1 MADTGDRNDPYGAF
15 NFLVEI
21 DGVTVA
27 AFSEVSGLTSESD
40 VIEYRV
46 GAEDITVR
54 KLPGLKKFS
63 NITLKR
69 GFTASDEL
77 WRWRKEVLDGATTR
91 HSGTIVLLNE
101 ARQAAIKWTFR
112 EAWPSKW
119 EGPAFNAK
127 ASEVAIETLE
137 LACEGVE
144 LELAG

>member
-1 MADTGDRNDPYGAF
+1 MADTGDRNDPYGAY
-15 NFLVEI
+15 NFLVEL

-27 AFSEVSGLTSESD
+27 GFSEASGLTSESD
-40 VIEYRV
+40 VVEYRT
-46 GAEDITVR
+46 GAEDTTVR

-63 NITLKR
+63 NLTLKR

-77 WRWRKEVLDGATTR
+77 WKWRLEVLNGATVR

-119 EGPAFNAK
+119 EGPTFNAK
-127 ASEVAIETLE
+127 TSEMAIETLE

>member
-1 MADTGDRNDPYGAF
+1 MPDTGDRNDPYGAF

-27 AFSEVSGLTSESD
+27 AFSEVSGLTTESD
-40 VIEYRV
+40 VIEYRT

-54 KLPGLKKFS
+54 KLPGLKKFG

-69 GFTASDEL
+69 GYTATDDL
-77 WRWRKEVLDGATTR
+77 WKWRKEVMDGATTR

-112 EAWPSKW
+112 EGWITKL
-119 EGPAFNAK
+119 EGPSFNAK
-127 ASEVAIETLE
+127 TSDVGVETAEVAHEGLE
-137 LACEGVE
+137 M
-144 LELAG
+144 ELAG